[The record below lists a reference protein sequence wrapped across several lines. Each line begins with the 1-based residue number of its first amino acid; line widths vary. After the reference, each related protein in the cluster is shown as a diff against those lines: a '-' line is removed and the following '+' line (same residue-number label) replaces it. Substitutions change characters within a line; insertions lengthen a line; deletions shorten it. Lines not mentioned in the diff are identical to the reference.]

1 MMRKDG
7 TPAPRT
13 LSGGARIPVAGA
25 TGFGYAVSEPL
36 NSGNRGILGSR
47 AVEKPAA
54 SERTIE
60 RTVFTAIVL
69 AFVLVVGTYFVYRI
83 SSVVL
88 AFLLTILLS
97 IILSAPVNY
106 LARRGLP
113 RTWGV
118 LTVLAA
124 IAGVLWLFSLALVP
138 AVETQSRQFAQA
150 FPTLLEEALALANR
164 VQGFFGLGT
173 RIGLNPESLSRVGRE
188 VLTGSTVSTAA
199 GVGLT
204 VATALSLGV
213 VVFISTVY
221 LVIRPEPWV
230 NGFISLFP
238 AGWRQRTREVL
249 QEMYHTVQRWFIGQ
263 LAAMTFIAVFWAIS
277 LSLIG
282 IPFALLIGIFSG
294 LVAFIPYVGALIS
307 VVIPVL
313 LALISDPFSAVWV
326 ILAFI
331 IIQQIEG
338 NLLQPIVMS
347 RAVDL
352 HPALVVFAILVMGT
366 LFGLVGVLLAVP
378 LMAALQVLVR
388 ELWVQRMDRIGTDP
402 NPPPREPPRS
412 KLSIG
417 RAMRS
422 LKRMRLRR

>member
-1 MMRKDG
+1 MDR
-7 TPAPRT
+7 
-13 LSGGARIPVAGA
+13 PVASGRTA
-25 TGFGYAVSEPL
+25 YTVIGLVFALLVGGYFAYRTTGV
-36 NSGNRGILGSR
+36 I
-47 AVEKPAA
+47 
-54 SERTIE
+54 
-60 RTVFTAIVL
+60 
-69 AFVLVVGTYFVYRI
+69 
-83 SSVVL
+83 L

-118 LTVLAA
+118 LAVIAALA
-124 IAGVLWLFSLALVP
+124 GLFWLFGLALVP
-138 AVETQSRQFAQA
+138 AVETQSRQFAEA

-164 VQGFFGLGT
+164 LQSFFGLGT
-173 RIGLNPESLSRVGRE
+173 QIGLDPENLSGVGRE

-204 VATALSLGV
+204 AATVVSLAA
-213 VVFISTVY
+213 VVFISTIY

-230 NGFISLFP
+230 NGFVSLFP

-249 QEMYHTVQRWFIGQ
+249 QTLYHTVQRWFIGQ

-282 IPFALLIGIFSG
+282 VPFALLLGIFSG
-294 LVAFIPYVGALIS
+294 LISFIPYLGALIS
-307 VVIPVL
+307 VVLPVL
-313 LALISDPFSAVWV
+313 LALISNPFSAVWV

-331 IIQQIEG
+331 VIQQIEG

-352 HPALVVFAILVMGT
+352 HPALVIFAILVMGT
-366 LFGLVGVLLAVP
+366 LFGLIGVFLAVP
-378 LMAALQVLVR
+378 LVAVLQVLVR
-388 ELWVQRMDRIGTDP
+388 ELWVQRMDQIGTDP
-402 NPPPREPPRS
+402 DPPVRVPQRRTLPHPIDRV
-412 KLSIG
+412 L
-417 RAMRS
+417 RALRK
-422 LKRMRLRR
+422 KR

>member
-1 MMRKDG
+1 VDRPEASG
-7 TPAPRT
+7 RT
-13 LSGGARIPVAGA
+13 AYTVIGLVFALLVGWYFAYRTSGVI
-25 TGFGYAVSEPL
+25 
-36 NSGNRGILGSR
+36 
-47 AVEKPAA
+47 
-54 SERTIE
+54 
-60 RTVFTAIVL
+60 
-69 AFVLVVGTYFVYRI
+69 
-83 SSVVL
+83 L

-106 LARRGLP
+106 LARRGWP

-118 LTVLAA
+118 LAVIAALAA
-124 IAGVLWLFSLALVP
+124 MLWLFGLALVP
-138 AVETQSRQFAQA
+138 AVETQSREFVEA

-164 VQGFFGLGT
+164 LQSFFGLGT
-173 RIGLNPESLSRVGRE
+173 RIGLDPQSLSSVGRE
-188 VLTGSTVSTAA
+188 FLTGSTVSTAA

-204 VATALSLGV
+204 AATVVSLAV
-213 VVFISTVY
+213 VVFISTIY

-230 NGFISLFP
+230 NGFVSLFP

-249 QEMYHTVQRWFIGQ
+249 QILYQTVQRWFLGQ

-282 IPFALLIGIFSG
+282 VPFALLLGIFSG
-294 LVAFIPYVGALIS
+294 LISFIPYLGALIS
-307 VVIPVL
+307 VVLPVL

-352 HPALVVFAILVMGT
+352 HPALVIFAILVMGT
-366 LFGLVGVLLAVP
+366 LFGLIGVFLAVP
-378 LMAALQVLVR
+378 LVAVLQVLVR
-388 ELWVQRMDRIGTDP
+388 ELWVKKMNQMGTDP
-402 NPPPREPPRS
+402 NPPAREP
-412 KLSIG
+412 
-417 RAMRS
+417 
-422 LKRMRLRR
+422 LKRKLPGPIDKALRALRPSSRA

>member
-1 MMRKDG
+1 MDR
-7 TPAPRT
+7 
-13 LSGGARIPVAGA
+13 PVASGRTA
-25 TGFGYAVSEPL
+25 YTVIGLVFALLVGGYFAYRTTG
-36 NSGNRGILGSR
+36 
-47 AVEKPAA
+47 
-54 SERTIE
+54 TI
-60 RTVFTAIVL
+60 
-69 AFVLVVGTYFVYRI
+69 
-83 SSVVL
+83 L

-106 LARRGLP
+106 LARKGLP

-118 LTVLAA
+118 LAVIAALA
-124 IAGVLWLFSLALVP
+124 IVFWLFGLALVP
-138 AVETQSRQFAQA
+138 AVETQSRQFAEA

-164 VQGFFGLGT
+164 LQSFFGLGT
-173 RIGLNPESLSRVGRE
+173 QIGLDPESLSGVGRE

-204 VATALSLGV
+204 AATVVSLAA
-213 VVFISTVY
+213 VVFISTIY

-230 NGFISLFP
+230 NGFVSLFP
-238 AGWRQRTREVL
+238 AEWRQRTREVL
-249 QEMYHTVQRWFIGQ
+249 QVLYQTVQRWFLGQ

-282 IPFALLIGIFSG
+282 VPFALLLGIFSG
-294 LVAFIPYVGALIS
+294 LISFIPYLGALIS
-307 VVIPVL
+307 IVLPLL

-352 HPALVVFAILVMGT
+352 HPAVVIFAILVMGT
-366 LFGLVGVLLAVP
+366 LFGLIGVFLAVP
-378 LMAALQVLVR
+378 LVAVLQVLVR
-388 ELWVQRMDRIGTDP
+388 ELWVQKMDQMGTDP
-402 NPPPREPPRS
+402 NPPAREPPKR
-412 KLSIG
+412 KLPSPIDKALKALRPSR
-417 RAMRS
+417 RA
-422 LKRMRLRR
+422 

>member
-1 MMRKDG
+1 VDRPEG
-7 TPAPRT
+7 SGRT
-13 LSGGARIPVAGA
+13 AYTVIGLVFALLLGGYFAYRTTGA
-25 TGFGYAVSEPL
+25 
-36 NSGNRGILGSR
+36 I
-47 AVEKPAA
+47 
-54 SERTIE
+54 
-60 RTVFTAIVL
+60 
-69 AFVLVVGTYFVYRI
+69 
-83 SSVVL
+83 L

-106 LARRGLP
+106 LARRGVP

-118 LTVLAA
+118 LAVIAALA
-124 IAGVLWLFSLALVP
+124 GLLWLFGLALVP
-138 AVETQSRQFAQA
+138 AVETQSRQFAEA

-164 VQGFFGLGT
+164 LQSFFGLGT
-173 RIGLNPESLSRVGRE
+173 QIGLDPESFARIGRE
-188 VLTGSTVSTAA
+188 VLTGSAVSTAA

-204 VATALSLGV
+204 AATVVSLAV
-213 VVFISTVY
+213 VVFISTIY

-230 NGFISLFP
+230 NGFVSLFP

-249 QEMYHTVQRWFIGQ
+249 QALYQTVQRWFLGQ

-282 IPFALLIGIFSG
+282 VPFALLIGIFSG
-294 LVAFIPYVGALIS
+294 FISFIPYLGALIS

-352 HPALVVFAILVMGT
+352 HPALVVFALLIMGT
-366 LFGLVGVLLAVP
+366 LFGLIGVFLAVP
-378 LMAALQVLVR
+378 LVAALQVLVR
-388 ELWVQRMDRIGTDP
+388 ELWVQKMDQMGTDP
-402 NPPPREPPRS
+402 NPPAREPPKRE
-412 KLSIG
+412 LPGPIG
-417 RAMRS
+417 KA
-422 LKRMRLRR
+422 LKALRPSRHA